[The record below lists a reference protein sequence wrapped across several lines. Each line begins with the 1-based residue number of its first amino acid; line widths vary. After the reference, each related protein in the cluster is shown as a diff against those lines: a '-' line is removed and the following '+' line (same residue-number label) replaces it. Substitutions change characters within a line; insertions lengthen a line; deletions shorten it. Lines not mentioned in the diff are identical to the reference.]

1 MYNYIKCKYP
11 LEVTDEEKTAIDRDW
26 DAITFLCDPILGKVG
41 EFLIRGNGELCHNL
55 TEYDKVSADQAG
67 QPGVVWDGAGYA
79 RVKSTEWKRIDLS
92 DTLTIETQ
100 IISKKTDADVKIEFK
115 FENGY
120 VVSHKPNIT
129 LIDNEQRLSHDKK
142 VKELAIKRATRLN
155 TKWYRTYDVC
165 LRTPLLK
172 LVRSI
177 GYIGSYLQDFSW
189 KLERQLN
196 KR

>member
-1 MYNYIKCKYP
+1 MYNYIKCKYQ
-11 LEVTDEEKTAIDRDW
+11 LEVTTEEKTAIDQDW
-26 DAITFLCDPILGKVG
+26 NTITFLCDPILGKVG

-55 TEYDKVSADQAG
+55 TEYEKVNEDQAG
-67 QPGVVWDGAGYA
+67 QPGVVWDGTGYA

-92 DTLTIETQ
+92 DTLTIQTQ

-120 VVSHKPNIT
+120 VVSHKSNIT

-142 VKELAIKRATRLN
+142 IKEFAIKRATQLN
-155 TKWYRTYDVC
+155 SKWYRAYDVC

-189 KLERQLN
+189 KLERQLS